1 MATTALG
8 FDNFYTSTLSAGITA
23 SDTTVYLNALP
34 TATEGYLVIE
44 PDSSTQREIIYYT
57 SKGAN
62 FVTLPSAAAG
72 RGVGA
77 TTAQSHSSG
86 VTAQMNVVAEHFE
99 ALQDGTSIADDA
111 ITAPKIN
118 FGGSGVGVWWEE
130 IGRTSLSVAADVIT
144 VSSIPARKYLKI
156 LVRIFATGGTA
167 GGVMTFNTDT
177 GANYSQQ
184 GPHNGVNIAV
194 VSQTAIN
201 IDNGVAASGSATMSE
216 IEMINTSTQEKIGI
230 CNGSTINTAGAGTAP
245 GQLTDA
251 IAWHNTAAQ
260 ISTITIT
267 NNGTGDF
274 AGSSQVI
281 VLGHD

>member
-99 ALQDGTSIADDA
+99 ALQDGTSISNTA
-111 ITAPKIN
+111 ITAAKIANIATNTTAISNPYKFRVRRSTAQTTVINWGKIN
-118 FGGSGVGVWWEE
+118 LATEDFDTNNNFDSTTNFRYTAPVSGFYFFNGRASTSGGGTDVVLALYKNGTAIARGGHVSGVNNPNPGVTVTAL
-130 IGRTSLSVAADVIT
+130 IQVTAADYFELFIFT
-144 VSSIPARKYLKI
+144 SSAVALE
-156 LVRIFATGGTA
+156 VGS
-167 GGVMTFNTDT
+167 VD
-177 GANYSQQ
+177 SQPRLE
-184 GPHNGVNIAV
+184 GFL
-194 VSQTAIN
+194 VSQT
-201 IDNGVAASGSATMSE
+201 
-216 IEMINTSTQEKIGI
+216 
-230 CNGSTINTAGAGTAP
+230 
-245 GQLTDA
+245 
-251 IAWHNTAAQ
+251 
-260 ISTITIT
+260 
-267 NNGTGDF
+267 
-274 AGSSQVI
+274 
-281 VLGHD
+281 